1 MASGHFV
8 LITRAGKEQL
18 LIALEDNICLLVLI
32 IPKPHKYDIALQPC
46 TSGVADQILERQ
58 KTHTLG
64 RRQSGNA
71 GQLRRRRTVFTQTF
85 FRILPRM

>member
-1 MASGHFV
+1 V
-8 LITRAGKEQL
+8 V
-18 LIALEDNICLLVLI
+18 ALEDHICLLVLI
-32 IPKPHKYDIALQPC
+32 VPEPHEYDITLQPC
-46 TSGVADQILERQ
+46 TSGVADQILELQ

-71 GQLRRRRTVFTQTF
+71 GQLRQRRTVFTQTF